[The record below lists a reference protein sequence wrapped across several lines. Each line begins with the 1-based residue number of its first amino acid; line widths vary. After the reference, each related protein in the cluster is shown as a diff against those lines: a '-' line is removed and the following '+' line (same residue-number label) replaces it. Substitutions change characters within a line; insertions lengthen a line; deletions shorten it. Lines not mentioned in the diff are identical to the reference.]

1 MARQVTVNEDNVHLP
16 GQPAPHNTGDEV
28 VLTAEEFAELDS
40 SHIGTTVT
48 DDGAVGEAGD
58 EVVAQGTAVADL
70 NQDISATYVEAE
82 VQAIS
87 DKVDELLAALRGDGK
102 PLASA

>member
-1 MARQVTVNEDNVHLP
+1 MARQVTVNEDNTHLP
-16 GQPAPHNTGDEV
+16 GKPAPYNTGDEV
-28 VLTAEEFAELDS
+28 VLTAEEFALLDA

-48 DDGAVGEAGD
+48 DDGPVGEAGD

-70 NQDISATYVEAE
+70 DQTISDPPTQAE
-82 VQAIS
+82 VQALS
-87 DKVDELLAALRGDGK
+87 DKVDELLAALRGAGK